1 MRGVFVFLAAVAAG
15 GVAEAQSDKAP
26 EAGPRYGFAADLKTY
41 PQGTPREA
49 LASVLQAVDARRF
62 DYVAAQLA
70 DPAFIDDRVQR
81 IYGGRFEEQVEDTG
95 ARLDPGTVKLL
106 RRFLKD
112 GKWATHKGQASARLE
127 DVPDRR
133 VYLRQ
138 ENGRWFLEHRL
149 SPPAPK
155 ESPTHSLPTRTDF

>member
-15 GVAEAQSDKAP
+15 GVAEAQSNKAP
-26 EAGPRYGFAADLKTY
+26 EAGMRYGLAADLATY
-41 PQGTPREA
+41 PQGTPQQA
-49 LASVLQAVDARRF
+49 LASVLEAAAARRF

-70 DPAFIDDRVQR
+70 DPAFIDDRVR
-81 IYGGRFEEQVEDTG
+81 RLYGGRFEEQVEDTRT
-95 ARLDPGTVKLL
+95 RLDPGTVKLL

-133 VYLRQ
+133 VYLRR
-138 ENGRWFLEHRL
+138 ENGRWFLEHRF
-149 SPPAPK
+149 SPPGP
-155 ESPTHSLPTRTDF
+155 R